1 MSVGIVMLL
10 RADHMTSGPIRVLV
24 AVAIA
29 GTAAALAYL
38 ALPKELDVSTDIV
51 GYPIYA
57 NFNINRYVWAY
68 ALLVVFIPLATLALF
83 LSSRGSSSGHRG
95 CAGRFR
101 AQSREWR
108 RYRLQSGIGESSFQR
123 AARCSCQGFSDSR
136 PRSSRS
142 VESGWPSGS
151 HVADMSL
158 SWARPHGSRR
168 ESEGCDVI
176 DVVSG
181 LNTIAAPITVA
192 GLYGVSEST
201 QVTVAT
207 TGVVHHY
214 PWLPAWLA
222 GGVAV
227 ALLVW
232 LARSLARATT
242 PAARSAI
249 ERRALLLIVAPV
261 AVFLFVASL
270 PGPVGLLDSFEEGQ
284 LLAGSHLIREGFVP
298 WRDVLLAHGLL
309 FDAGNG
315 LVGIELIDDS
325 RWGIAAGLSL
335 LVVPLSWVA
344 LYYLC
349 AYLFG
354 ANWLFLLGTQL
365 LVFTG
370 DLFIVHTRFLLLPF
384 ALVVF
389 AALLQ
394 RPTVV
399 RAVGFAF
406 LLAAQVI
413 VSPEA
418 MVAAVAF
425 LGTLVLFEGVYYG
438 RGRGLVAGFHRTL
451 LVLVTLLV
459 LALVWSSFL
468 AATGTLDDWAFSFTT
483 MLPGHALTGGIPF
496 SVSNSDLE
504 VVSPIVLVLGVFA
517 FVVARTLVRRP
528 LAIQDW
534 VMVAMATLTLLYYTK
549 FLGRANQFHLDH
561 SYSVAVPLL
570 LYVAYRAITFAER
583 SLVKRARARGLD
595 WFPPRHTVT
604 TFLLFALL
612 LAMPVFLPDAAR
624 AVPGSFRVSVPA
636 EPARRPSRLPAPRRD
651 GREHRPRR
659 ASDLGP
665 AARRDDTVFDF
676 ANAPGSST
684 ICSTCVRARGTTS

>member
-1 MSVGIVMLL
+1 M
-10 RADHMTSGPIRVLV
+10 
-24 AVAIA
+24 
-29 GTAAALAYL
+29 
-38 ALPKELDVSTDIV
+38 
-51 GYPIYA
+51 
-57 NFNINRYVWAY
+57 
-68 ALLVVFIPLATLALF
+68 
-83 LSSRGSSSGHRG
+83 
-95 CAGRFR
+95 
-101 AQSREWR
+101 
-108 RYRLQSGIGESSFQR
+108 
-123 AARCSCQGFSDSR
+123 
-136 PRSSRS
+136 
-142 VESGWPSGS
+142 
-151 HVADMSL
+151 
-158 SWARPHGSRR
+158 
-168 ESEGCDVI
+168 
-176 DVVSG
+176 
-181 LNTIAAPITVA
+181 
-192 GLYGVSEST
+192 
-201 QVTVAT
+201 
-207 TGVVHHY
+207 
-214 PWLPAWLA
+214 
-222 GGVAV
+222 
-227 ALLVW
+227 
-232 LARSLARATT
+232 
-242 PAARSAI
+242 
-249 ERRALLLIVAPV
+249 
-261 AVFLFVASL
+261 
-270 PGPVGLLDSFEEGQ
+270 
-284 LLAGSHLIREGFVP
+284 LAGSHLIREGFVP

-384 ALVVF
+384 AFVVF

-399 RAVGFAF
+399 RAVGLAF

-438 RGRGLVAGFHRTL
+438 RGRGLVAGFRRTF

-504 VVSPIVLVLGVFA
+504 VVSPVVLVLGVFA

-534 VMVAMATLTLLYYTK
+534 VMVAMATLDSSLLHEVPGPCEPVPSRP
-549 FLGRANQFHLDH
+549 FVLRRGALAPLRGVPGGHVRRA
-561 SYSVAVPLL
+561 VA
-570 LYVAYRAITFAER
+570 RD
-583 SLVKRARARGLD
+583 ARASARTGLVPSSPYSHD
-595 WFPPRHTVT
+595 IPPPRAPTGD
-604 TFLLFALL
+604 AG
-612 LAMPVFLPDAAR
+612 LP
-624 AVPGSFRVSVPA
+624 P
-636 EPARRPSRLPAPRRD
+636 
-651 GREHRPRR
+651 
-659 ASDLGP
+659 
-665 AARRDDTVFDF
+665 
-676 ANAPGSST
+676 
-684 ICSTCVRARGTTS
+684 